1 MLYVNMPRF
10 LYHKTNINLLYF
22 EYLFLCL
29 LKRLLL
35 WYCLKCSLLIFAYMV
50 WCSVWSKKEK
60 NQSLDRV
67 LTTSWPPTE
76 GTCNCKLC
84 QWKTI
89 YRYINFFNDKRPQHP
104 SCDNSFPDQI
114 RGIDTMPETFLSRC
128 NWRHPLV
135 LDPLLRRS
143 EHSSRL
149 SRTYNINILYDNVYK
164 VKRQSAFKIWY
175 LKRCDLRRCDYN
187 KCLFWYSFT

>member
-1 MLYVNMPRF
+1 MPF
-10 LYHKTNINLLYF
+10 KAFVIVILF
-22 EYLFLCL
+22 EMFSIDFCIYGMMF
-29 LKRLLL
+29 
-35 WYCLKCSLLIFAYMV
+35 SLV
-50 WCSVWSKKEK
+50 EEGKKI
-60 NQSLDRV
+60 RV
-67 LTTSWPPTE
+67 LIESWQHH
-76 GTCNCKLC
+76 GR
-84 QWKTI
+84 QWKNI